1 MKEDPLL
8 QFAIATPGVNR
19 SSLREFAARLS
30 AELAGGRPFC
40 CRVTSDKEVRALNHR
55 FLGKDRPTD
64 VLSFP
69 SGSGI
74 GTLGDIAIAFP
85 CARRQALALGH
96 SPDVELRVL
105 LLHGV
110 LHLLGY
116 DHETDRGRMRRAE
129 ERWRARLGLPHSL
142 TGRARRAGGAL

>member
-1 MKEDPLL
+1 MNEDPLL
-8 QFAIATPGVNR
+8 VFAAATPGVDRAALR
-19 SSLREFAARLS
+19 SFARRLRDEV
-30 AELAGGRPFC
+30 AGGRPFC
-40 CRVTSDKEVRALNHR
+40 CRITSDREVRELNRR
-55 FLGKDRPTD
+55 FLGIDRPTD

-74 GTLGDIAIAFP
+74 GPLGDIAIAFP
-85 CARRQALALGH
+85 YARRQAETLGH
-96 SPDVELRVL
+96 GADVELRVL

-142 TGRARRAGGAL
+142 TGRSRSRA

>member
-1 MKEDPLL
+1 MNEDPLL
-8 QFAIATPGVNR
+8 VFAAATPGVDR
-19 SSLREFAARLS
+19 AALRQFARRLRDEV
-30 AELAGGRPFC
+30 AAGRPFC
-40 CRVTSDKEVRALNHR
+40 CRITSDREVRELNRR
-55 FLGKDRPTD
+55 FLSLDKPTD

-74 GTLGDIAIAFP
+74 GSLGDIAIAFP
-85 CARRQALALGH
+85 YARRQARALGH
-96 SPDVELRVL
+96 GVDAELRVL

-142 TGRARRAGGAL
+142 TGRAGSRS

>member
-8 QFAIATPGVNR
+8 IFAVATPGVDR
-19 SSLREFAARLS
+19 RALREFAQRLRQ
-30 AELAGGRPFC
+30 ELAGGRPFC
-40 CRVTSDKEVRALNHR
+40 CRITTDREVRELNRR
-55 FLGKDRPTD
+55 FLGEDRATD

-74 GTLGDIAIAFP
+74 GPLGDIAIAFP
-85 CARRQALALGH
+85 YARRQAQALGH
-96 SPDVELRVL
+96 SADLELRVL

-142 TGRARRAGGAL
+142 TGRAGSRS

>member
-1 MKEDPLL
+1 MNEDPLL
-8 QFAIATPGVNR
+8 VFAAVTPGVDRAALR
-19 SSLREFAARLS
+19 SFARRLRDEV
-30 AELAGGRPFC
+30 AGGRPFC
-40 CRVTSDKEVRALNHR
+40 CRITSDREVRELNRR
-55 FLGKDRPTD
+55 FLGIDRPTD

-74 GTLGDIAIAFP
+74 GPLGDIAIAFP
-85 CARRQALALGH
+85 YARRQAETLGH
-96 SPDVELRVL
+96 GADVELRVL

-142 TGRARRAGGAL
+142 TGRSRSRA

>member
-1 MKEDPLL
+1 MNEDPLL
-8 QFAIATPGVNR
+8 LFAVATPGVDR
-19 SSLREFAARLS
+19 PSLRAFARQLS
-30 AELAGGRPFC
+30 LQLAGGRPFC
-40 CRVTSDKEVRALNHR
+40 CRITSDKEVRALNLR
-55 FLGKDRPTD
+55 FLGQDRPTD

-74 GTLGDIAIAFP
+74 GSLGDIAIAFP
-85 CARRQALALGH
+85 CARRQAMALGH
-96 SPDVELRVL
+96 SPDIELRVL

-142 TGRARRAGGAL
+142 TGRTRRGGGAR

>member
-1 MKEDPLL
+1 MNEDPLL
-8 QFAIATPGVNR
+8 VFSVPTPGVSR
-19 SSLREFAARLS
+19 RALRQFAARLRD
-30 AELAGGRPFC
+30 EVAGGRPFC
-40 CRVTSDKEVRALNHR
+40 CRVTSNREVREWNR
-55 FLGKDRPTD
+55 RYLGHDAPTD

-74 GTLGDIAIAFP
+74 GPLGDIAIAFP
-85 CARRQALALGH
+85 YARRQAQALGH
-96 SPDVELRVL
+96 PVEVELRIL

-129 ERWRARLGLPHSL
+129 EQWRRRLGLPHSL
-142 TGRARRAGGAL
+142 TGRARSQS

>member
-8 QFAIATPGVNR
+8 QFAVATPGLDRRALR
-19 SSLREFAARLS
+19 SFAAHLK
-30 AELAGGRPFC
+30 EETAGGRPFC
-40 CRVTSDKEVRALNHR
+40 CRITTDRELRDLNRR
-55 FLGKDRPTD
+55 FLGLDRPTD

-69 SGSGI
+69 SGSGA
-74 GTLGDIAIAFP
+74 GPLGDIAIAFP
-85 CARRQALALGH
+85 YARRQALALGH
-96 SPDVELRVL
+96 PVGVEVRVL
-105 LLHGV
+105 LLHGL

-142 TGRARRAGGAL
+142 TGRALREGAGP

>member
-8 QFAIATPGVNR
+8 QFAVATPGVDR
-19 SSLREFAARLS
+19 QSLRAFAR
-30 AELAGGRPFC
+30 EVCEQVAGGRPFC
-40 CRVTSDKEVRALNHR
+40 CRITSDKEVRSLNLR
-55 FLGKDRPTD
+55 FLGEDRPTD

-69 SGSGI
+69 SGSGM
-74 GTLGDIAIAFP
+74 GFLGDIAIAFP
-85 CARRQALALGH
+85 YARRQALALGH
-96 SPDVELRVL
+96 SPDTELRVL

-142 TGRARRAGGAL
+142 TGRARRAGGSG

>member
-1 MKEDPLL
+1 MNEDPLL
-8 QFAIATPGVNR
+8 VFAAATPGVDR
-19 SSLREFAARLS
+19 PALRRYAARLRD
-30 AELAGGRPFC
+30 EVAGGRPFC
-40 CRVTSDKEVRALNHR
+40 CRITSDREVRELNRR
-55 FLGKDRPTD
+55 FLGQDRPTD

-74 GTLGDIAIAFP
+74 GPLGDIAIAFP
-85 CARRQALALGH
+85 YARRQAQALGH
-96 SPDVELRVL
+96 SPGVELQVL

-142 TGRARRAGGAL
+142 TGRAGSRS

>member
-1 MKEDPLL
+1 MNEDPLL
-8 QFAIATPGVNR
+8 VFAAATPGVDRAALR
-19 SSLREFAARLS
+19 SFARRLRDEV
-30 AELAGGRPFC
+30 AGGRPFC
-40 CRVTSDKEVRALNHR
+40 CRITSDREVRELNRR
-55 FLGKDRPTD
+55 FLGIDRPTD

-85 CARRQALALGH
+85 YARRQAETLGH
-96 SPDVELRVL
+96 GADVELRVL

-142 TGRARRAGGAL
+142 TGRSRSRA

>member
-1 MKEDPLL
+1 MNEDPLL
-8 QFAIATPGVNR
+8 VFAAATPGVDRAALR
-19 SSLREFAARLS
+19 SFARRLRDEV
-30 AELAGGRPFC
+30 AGGRPFC
-40 CRVTSDKEVRALNHR
+40 CRITSDREVRELNRR
-55 FLGKDRPTD
+55 FLGIDRPTD

-74 GTLGDIAIAFP
+74 GPLGDIAIAFP
-85 CARRQALALGH
+85 YARRQAEALGH
-96 SPDVELRVL
+96 GADVELRVL

-142 TGRARRAGGAL
+142 TGRSRSRA